1 MEQTAA
7 PSRQSHFEAIRNRAD
22 ADMEQ
27 IGVTP
32 GFIPLLV
39 DTFYGR
45 VRAHDMLG
53 PVFEARL
60 AGRWPE
66 HMEKMKRFWS
76 AVAFKDGGYG
86 GKPVMAHQGIA
97 GLQPPLFQAWLG
109 LFSETL
115 DDIAP
120 SQEAKAWFMETAER
134 IAKSLVLSLFYNP
147 ADDDPALK
155 RA

>member
-1 MEQTAA
+1 MENEE
-7 PSRQSHFEAIRNRAD
+7 PGRLSHFAAIRARA
-22 ADMEQ
+22 AAEMEE

-32 GFIPLLV
+32 DFIPLLV
-39 DTFYGR
+39 ETFYGR
-45 VRAHDMLG
+45 VRAHPELG

-76 AVAFKDGGYG
+76 AVAFKDGGYA
-86 GKPVMAHQGIA
+86 GKPVMAHQGVV
-97 GLQPPLFQAWLG
+97 GMSPPLFQTWLG
-109 LFSETL
+109 LFSATL

-120 SQEAKAWFMETAER
+120 TPEAKAWFMASAER
-134 IAKSLVLSLFYNP
+134 IARSLVLSLFYNP